1 MIDGRYRRVR
11 DLGRGGLGEV
21 FEAEDTRTGKHVA
34 IKQMLPQFRALDG
47 AAQRFEREAQAGGFT
62 RHPNLVDVS
71 ELGRLD
77 DGSLYLVMELVD
89 GLPLGKVIDGKP
101 LAARRAI
108 ALVRNA
114 LVGLRH
120 AHQMG
125 LVHRDLKP
133 DNLMVTTGPAGETV
147 KILDFGM
154 VKLMGIA
161 ESMLGSAKLT
171 ETGIVFG
178 TPLYIA
184 PEQAQGRPVDAR
196 ADLYAMTVILFETLT
211 GQTPFGG
218 KDAREA
224 MVHHV
229 NTPPPTLFSTGVPV
243 PAKLEGVVAK
253 GLKKQPKDR
262 WADAAEMIADLD
274 AASR

>member
-1 MIDGRYRRVR
+1 VIDGRFRRVR
-11 DLGRGGLGEV
+11 ELGRGGLGEV
-21 FEAEDTRTGKHVA
+21 FEAEDTRTGRRVA

-71 ELGRLD
+71 ELGRLE
-77 DGSLYLVMELVD
+77 DGSLYLVMELID
-89 GLPLGKVIDGKP
+89 GQPLGKVIDGRP
-101 LAARRAI
+101 LAAPRAL
-108 ALVRNA
+108 ALVRAA

-133 DNLMVTTGPAGETV
+133 DNLMVTTGSAGETV

-161 ESMLGSAKLT
+161 EAMLGSAKLT

-196 ADLYAMTVILFETLT
+196 ADLYAMTVILFEALT
-211 GQTPFGG
+211 GRTPFHGQ
-218 KDAREA
+218 DAREV

-229 NTPPPTLFSTGVPV
+229 STPAPTLLSTGIPV
-243 PAKLEGVVAK
+243 PARLESIVAK
-253 GLKKQPKDR
+253 GLKKSPKDR
-262 WADAAEMIADLD
+262 WADAAEMIAALD